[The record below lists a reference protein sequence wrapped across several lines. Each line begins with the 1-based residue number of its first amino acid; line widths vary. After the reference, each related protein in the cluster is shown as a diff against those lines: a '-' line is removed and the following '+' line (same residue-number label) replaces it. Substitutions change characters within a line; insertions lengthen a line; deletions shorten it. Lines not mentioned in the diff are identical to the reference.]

1 MIIQYTNYTNDEL
14 KELLN
19 DIKDFENTKILK
31 DSKFRELVDI
41 SMEKS
46 GNSQVLLTA
55 MSISNNVYKEASNRW
70 LKKA

>member
-1 MIIQYTNYTNDEL
+1 MTTQYTNYTDDEL

-19 DIKDFENTKILK
+19 DIRDFENRKILK

-41 SMEKS
+41 SMENS
-46 GNSQVLLTA
+46 GNTQTLLTA

-70 LKKA
+70 LSCI